1 MAQVPKIPPARGNEH
16 PETTRSGASD
26 LAAVEVATCQ
36 QEQHRDPQAQAEVQR
51 HMQPQHH
58 GPRQAT
64 QNADSVHTLG
74 VSSRSLFG
82 EPLSQTQLDRLFSSE
97 QRQSEQH
104 FTDKWNF
111 DVTDERPVPGRWT
124 YNPASQQ

>member
-97 QRQSEQH
+97 QRQVRKCTQSTCIRRRSVRISLRRLCH
-104 FTDKWNF
+104 ND
-111 DVTDERPVPGRWT
+111 
-124 YNPASQQ
+124 